1 MASNSK
7 IGLIIKHEYLT
18 RIRKKSFWLVGI
30 LTPLA
35 IVAVGALIG
44 FLSFMNEKD
53 VSQVAVY
60 DLSGRIGP
68 RLEGRDNIEF
78 IQLDPALSVDSVKS
92 LVRSDRSIKG
102 VLYVPQDTT
111 ADYSVIEKGMYVYY
125 SENVP
130 MAVQGDI
137 TRQVERMIQDRKIE
151 LLGVNP
157 EILAKTKTS
166 VNLTMVDMSGQDG
179 EKEESDLVQGVKY
192 GLAFALCIM
201 LYMFMVFSG
210 NMVMT
215 STLEE
220 KNQPYS
226 RSDNFLRTAVR
237 PYGRQDNKFRS
248 GMPDAT
254 RSMGGHANVPFVDR
268 RCGRKFC
275 SGQKGCGTYDG
286 NDSAN
291 VVFRSGCG
299 SDRSRCIVRY
309 GQGGRSDDRSV
320 ADRFPDD
327 RHSIDS
333 VFHSGIPALR
343 IALRG
348 SGRGSGLS
356 ERCRTVRHA
365 AYDTAIVGILLCDN
379 HHKQPQRPCCF
390 LDVNDSAH
398 IASGNDGAGSVRSP
412 GMGDR
417 AFGPFASGHFP
428 GADMGGGQDLPHR
441 LAFIRHETFV
451 QRFVE
456 VDKTVLGVI

>member
-220 KNQPYS
+220 KTNRIVEVIISSVRPFDLMVGKIISSGLVCLTQLGVWVVMLTSLSLIGVAGVSSVLDKKAAEHMTEMTAQMSSSDPAVAQTVAVAS
-226 RSDNFLRTAVR
+226 SDN
-237 PYGRQDNKFRS
+237 
-248 GMPDAT
+248 
-254 RSMGGHANVPFVDR
+254 
-268 RCGRKFC
+268 
-275 SGQKGCGTYDG
+275 
-286 NDSAN
+286 
-291 VVFRSGCG
+291 
-299 SDRSRCIVRY
+299 

-356 ERCRTVRHA
+356 ERRRTVRHA

-398 IASGNDGAGSVRSP
+398 IAGGNDGAGSVRSP
-412 GMGDR
+412 AWEIVLSALLLLVTFLALTWVAAKIYRIGLLSYGTK
-417 AFGPFASGHFP
+417 PSYK
-428 GADMGGGQDLPHR
+428 DLWKW
-441 LAFIRHETFV
+441 IK
-451 QRFVE
+451 QS
-456 VDKTVLGVI
+456 

>member
-35 IVAVGALIG
+35 IVVVGALIG

-111 ADYSVIEKGMYVYY
+111 ADYSVIEKGMNVYY

-220 KNQPYS
+220 KTNRIVEVIIS
-226 RSDNFLRTAVR
+226 SVR
-237 PYGRQDNKFRS
+237 PFDLMVGKIISS
-248 GMPDAT
+248 GLVCLTQLGVWVVMLTSLSLIGVAGVSSVLDKKAAEHMTEMTAQMSSSDPAVAQTVAVASSDMDKVAEVMTDLSQIDFLTIGIVSIVFFILGYLLYASLYAAVGAAVDSPNDAGQFVMPLTIPLLLGFYCAIT
-254 RSMGGHANVPFVDR
+254 IINNPNGPVAFWMSMIPLTSPVVMMVRVPFGVPAWEIVLSALLLLVTFLALTWVAAKIYR
-268 RCGRKFC
+268 IGLL
-275 SGQKGCGTYDG
+275 SYGTKPSYKDLWKW
-286 NDSAN
+286 
-291 VVFRSGCG
+291 
-299 SDRSRCIVRY
+299 I
-309 GQGGRSDDRSV
+309 
-320 ADRFPDD
+320 
-327 RHSIDS
+327 
-333 VFHSGIPALR
+333 
-343 IALRG
+343 
-348 SGRGSGLS
+348 
-356 ERCRTVRHA
+356 
-365 AYDTAIVGILLCDN
+365 
-379 HHKQPQRPCCF
+379 KQ
-390 LDVNDSAH
+390 S
-398 IASGNDGAGSVRSP
+398 
-412 GMGDR
+412 
-417 AFGPFASGHFP
+417 
-428 GADMGGGQDLPHR
+428 
-441 LAFIRHETFV
+441 
-451 QRFVE
+451 
-456 VDKTVLGVI
+456 

>member
-220 KNQPYS
+220 KTNRIVEVIIS
-226 RSDNFLRTAVR
+226 SVR
-237 PYGRQDNKFRS
+237 PFDLMVGKIISS
-248 GMPDAT
+248 GLVCLTQLGVWVVMLTSLSLIGVAGVSSVLDKKAAEHMTEMTAQMSSSDQAVAQTVAVASSDMDKVAEVMTDLSQIDFLTIGIVSIVFFILGYLLYASLYAAVGAAVDSPNDAGQFVMPLTIPLLLGFYCAIT
-254 RSMGGHANVPFVDR
+254 IINNPNGPVAFWMSMIPLTSPVVMMVRVPFGVPAWEIVLSALLLLVTFLALTWVAAKIYR
-268 RCGRKFC
+268 IGLL
-275 SGQKGCGTYDG
+275 SYGTKPSYKDLWKW
-286 NDSAN
+286 
-291 VVFRSGCG
+291 
-299 SDRSRCIVRY
+299 I
-309 GQGGRSDDRSV
+309 
-320 ADRFPDD
+320 
-327 RHSIDS
+327 
-333 VFHSGIPALR
+333 
-343 IALRG
+343 
-348 SGRGSGLS
+348 
-356 ERCRTVRHA
+356 
-365 AYDTAIVGILLCDN
+365 
-379 HHKQPQRPCCF
+379 KQ
-390 LDVNDSAH
+390 S
-398 IASGNDGAGSVRSP
+398 
-412 GMGDR
+412 
-417 AFGPFASGHFP
+417 
-428 GADMGGGQDLPHR
+428 
-441 LAFIRHETFV
+441 
-451 QRFVE
+451 
-456 VDKTVLGVI
+456 

>member
-220 KNQPYS
+220 KTNRIVEVIIS
-226 RSDNFLRTAVR
+226 SVR
-237 PYGRQDNKFRS
+237 PFDLMVGKIISS
-248 GMPDAT
+248 GLVCLTQLGVWVVMLTSLSLIGVAGVSSVLDKKAAEHMTEMTAQMSSSDQAVAQTVAVASSDMDKVAEVMTDLSQIDFLTIGIVSIVFFILGYLLYASLSAAVGAAVDSPNDAGQFVMPLTIPLLLGFYCAIT
-254 RSMGGHANVPFVDR
+254 IINNPNGPVAFWMSMIPLTSPVVMMVRVPFGVPAWEIVLSALLLLVTFLALTWVAAKIYR
-268 RCGRKFC
+268 IGLL
-275 SGQKGCGTYDG
+275 SYGTKPSYKDLWKW
-286 NDSAN
+286 
-291 VVFRSGCG
+291 
-299 SDRSRCIVRY
+299 I
-309 GQGGRSDDRSV
+309 
-320 ADRFPDD
+320 
-327 RHSIDS
+327 
-333 VFHSGIPALR
+333 
-343 IALRG
+343 
-348 SGRGSGLS
+348 
-356 ERCRTVRHA
+356 
-365 AYDTAIVGILLCDN
+365 
-379 HHKQPQRPCCF
+379 KQ
-390 LDVNDSAH
+390 S
-398 IASGNDGAGSVRSP
+398 
-412 GMGDR
+412 
-417 AFGPFASGHFP
+417 
-428 GADMGGGQDLPHR
+428 
-441 LAFIRHETFV
+441 
-451 QRFVE
+451 
-456 VDKTVLGVI
+456 

>member
-35 IVAVGALIG
+35 IVVVGALIG

-220 KNQPYS
+220 KTNRIVEVIIS
-226 RSDNFLRTAVR
+226 SVR
-237 PYGRQDNKFRS
+237 PFDLMVGKIISS
-248 GMPDAT
+248 GLVCLTQLGVWVVMLTSLSLIGVAGVSSVLDKKAAEHMTEMTAQMSSSDPAVAQTVAVASSDMDKVAEVMTDLSQIDFLTIGIVSIVFFILGYLLYASLYAAVGAAVDSPNDAGQFVMPLTIPLLLGFYCAIT
-254 RSMGGHANVPFVDR
+254 IINNPNGPVAFWMSMIPLTSPVVMMVRVPFGVPAWEIVLSALLLLVTFLALTWVAAKIYR
-268 RCGRKFC
+268 IGLL
-275 SGQKGCGTYDG
+275 SYGTKPSYKDLWKW
-286 NDSAN
+286 
-291 VVFRSGCG
+291 
-299 SDRSRCIVRY
+299 I
-309 GQGGRSDDRSV
+309 
-320 ADRFPDD
+320 
-327 RHSIDS
+327 
-333 VFHSGIPALR
+333 
-343 IALRG
+343 
-348 SGRGSGLS
+348 
-356 ERCRTVRHA
+356 
-365 AYDTAIVGILLCDN
+365 
-379 HHKQPQRPCCF
+379 KQ
-390 LDVNDSAH
+390 S
-398 IASGNDGAGSVRSP
+398 
-412 GMGDR
+412 
-417 AFGPFASGHFP
+417 
-428 GADMGGGQDLPHR
+428 
-441 LAFIRHETFV
+441 
-451 QRFVE
+451 
-456 VDKTVLGVI
+456 

>member
-220 KNQPYS
+220 KTNRIVEVIIS
-226 RSDNFLRTAVR
+226 SVR
-237 PYGRQDNKFRS
+237 PFDLMVGKIISS
-248 GMPDAT
+248 GLVCLTQLGVWVVMLTSLSLIGVAGVSSVLDKKAAEHMTEMTAQMSSSDPAVDQTVAVASSDMDKVAEVMTDLSQIDFLTIGIVSIVFFILGYLLYASLYAAVGAAVDSPNDAGQFVMPLTIPLLLGFYCAIT
-254 RSMGGHANVPFVDR
+254 IINNPNGPVAFWMSMIPLTSPVVMMVRVPFGVPAWEIVLSALLLLVTFLALTWVAAKIYR
-268 RCGRKFC
+268 IGLL
-275 SGQKGCGTYDG
+275 SYGTKPSYKDLWKW
-286 NDSAN
+286 
-291 VVFRSGCG
+291 
-299 SDRSRCIVRY
+299 I
-309 GQGGRSDDRSV
+309 
-320 ADRFPDD
+320 
-327 RHSIDS
+327 
-333 VFHSGIPALR
+333 
-343 IALRG
+343 
-348 SGRGSGLS
+348 
-356 ERCRTVRHA
+356 
-365 AYDTAIVGILLCDN
+365 
-379 HHKQPQRPCCF
+379 KQ
-390 LDVNDSAH
+390 S
-398 IASGNDGAGSVRSP
+398 
-412 GMGDR
+412 
-417 AFGPFASGHFP
+417 
-428 GADMGGGQDLPHR
+428 
-441 LAFIRHETFV
+441 
-451 QRFVE
+451 
-456 VDKTVLGVI
+456 

>member
-220 KNQPYS
+220 KTNRIVEVIIS
-226 RSDNFLRTAVR
+226 SVR
-237 PYGRQDNKFRS
+237 PFDLMVGKIIS
-248 GMPDAT
+248 
-254 RSMGGHANVPFVDR
+254 
-268 RCGRKFC
+268 
-275 SGQKGCGTYDG
+275 
-286 NDSAN
+286 
-291 VVFRSGCG
+291 
-299 SDRSRCIVRY
+299 
-309 GQGGRSDDRSV
+309 
-320 ADRFPDD
+320 
-327 RHSIDS
+327 
-333 VFHSGIPALR
+333 
-343 IALRG
+343 
-348 SGRGSGLS
+348 SGLV
-356 ERCRTVRHA
+356 CLTQ
-365 AYDTAIVGILLCDN
+365 L
-379 HHKQPQRPCCF
+379 
-390 LDVNDSAH
+390 
-398 IASGNDGAGSVRSP
+398 
-412 GMGDR
+412 
-417 AFGPFASGHFP
+417 
-428 GADMGGGQDLPHR
+428 GGWSC
-441 LAFIRHETFV
+441 
-451 QRFVE
+451 
-456 VDKTVLGVI
+456 

>member
-220 KNQPYS
+220 KTNRIVEVIIS
-226 RSDNFLRTAVR
+226 SVR
-237 PYGRQDNKFRS
+237 PFDLMVGKIIRYGVVCLTQLGVWVVMLTSLSLIGVAGVSSVLDKKAAEHMTEMTTQMSSSDPAVAQTVAVASSDMDKVAEVMADLSQIDFLTIGIVSIVFFILGYLLYASLYAAVGAAVDSPNDAGQFV
-248 GMPDAT
+248 MPLTIPLLLGFYCAIT
-254 RSMGGHANVPFVDR
+254 IINNPNGPVAFWMSMIPLTSPVVMMVRVPFGVPAWEIVLSALLLLVTFLALTWVAAKIYR
-268 RCGRKFC
+268 IGLL
-275 SGQKGCGTYDG
+275 SYGTKPSYKDLWKW
-286 NDSAN
+286 
-291 VVFRSGCG
+291 
-299 SDRSRCIVRY
+299 I
-309 GQGGRSDDRSV
+309 
-320 ADRFPDD
+320 
-327 RHSIDS
+327 
-333 VFHSGIPALR
+333 
-343 IALRG
+343 
-348 SGRGSGLS
+348 
-356 ERCRTVRHA
+356 
-365 AYDTAIVGILLCDN
+365 
-379 HHKQPQRPCCF
+379 KQ
-390 LDVNDSAH
+390 S
-398 IASGNDGAGSVRSP
+398 
-412 GMGDR
+412 
-417 AFGPFASGHFP
+417 
-428 GADMGGGQDLPHR
+428 
-441 LAFIRHETFV
+441 
-451 QRFVE
+451 
-456 VDKTVLGVI
+456 

>member
-92 LVRSDRSIKG
+92 LVRSDHSIKG

-220 KNQPYS
+220 KTNRIVEVIIS
-226 RSDNFLRTAVR
+226 SVR
-237 PYGRQDNKFRS
+237 PFDLMVGKIISS
-248 GMPDAT
+248 GLVCLTQLGVWVVMLTSLSLIGVAGVSSVLDKKAAEHMTEMTAQMSSSDPAVAQTVAVASSDMDKVAEVMTDLSQIDFLTIGIVSIVFFILGYLLYASLYAAVGAAVDSPNDAGQFVMPLTIPLLLGFYCAIT
-254 RSMGGHANVPFVDR
+254 IINNPNGPVAFWMSMIPLTSPVVMMVRVPFGVPAWEIVLSALLLLVTFLALTWVAAKIYR
-268 RCGRKFC
+268 IGLL
-275 SGQKGCGTYDG
+275 SYGTKPSYKDLWKW
-286 NDSAN
+286 
-291 VVFRSGCG
+291 
-299 SDRSRCIVRY
+299 I
-309 GQGGRSDDRSV
+309 
-320 ADRFPDD
+320 
-327 RHSIDS
+327 
-333 VFHSGIPALR
+333 
-343 IALRG
+343 
-348 SGRGSGLS
+348 
-356 ERCRTVRHA
+356 
-365 AYDTAIVGILLCDN
+365 
-379 HHKQPQRPCCF
+379 KQ
-390 LDVNDSAH
+390 S
-398 IASGNDGAGSVRSP
+398 
-412 GMGDR
+412 
-417 AFGPFASGHFP
+417 
-428 GADMGGGQDLPHR
+428 
-441 LAFIRHETFV
+441 
-451 QRFVE
+451 
-456 VDKTVLGVI
+456 

>member
-220 KNQPYS
+220 KTNRIVEVIIS
-226 RSDNFLRTAVR
+226 SVR
-237 PYGRQDNKFRS
+237 PFDLMVGKIISS
-248 GMPDAT
+248 GLVCLTQLGVWVVMLTSLSLIGVAGVSSVLDKKATEHMTEMTAQMSSSDPAVAQTVAVASSDMDKVAEVMTDLSQIDFLTIGIVSIVFFILGYLLYASLYAAVGAAVDSPNDAGQFVMPLTIPLLLGFYCAIT
-254 RSMGGHANVPFVDR
+254 IINNPNGPVAFWMSMIPLTSPVVMMVRVPFGVPAWEIVLSALLLLVTFLALTWVAAKIYR
-268 RCGRKFC
+268 IGLL
-275 SGQKGCGTYDG
+275 SYGTKPSYKDLWKW
-286 NDSAN
+286 
-291 VVFRSGCG
+291 
-299 SDRSRCIVRY
+299 I
-309 GQGGRSDDRSV
+309 
-320 ADRFPDD
+320 
-327 RHSIDS
+327 
-333 VFHSGIPALR
+333 
-343 IALRG
+343 
-348 SGRGSGLS
+348 
-356 ERCRTVRHA
+356 
-365 AYDTAIVGILLCDN
+365 
-379 HHKQPQRPCCF
+379 KQ
-390 LDVNDSAH
+390 S
-398 IASGNDGAGSVRSP
+398 
-412 GMGDR
+412 
-417 AFGPFASGHFP
+417 
-428 GADMGGGQDLPHR
+428 
-441 LAFIRHETFV
+441 
-451 QRFVE
+451 
-456 VDKTVLGVI
+456 

>member
-220 KNQPYS
+220 KTNRIVEVIIS
-226 RSDNFLRTAVR
+226 SVR
-237 PYGRQDNKFRS
+237 PFDLMVGKIISS
-248 GMPDAT
+248 GLVCLTQLGVWVVMLTSLSLIGVAGVSSVLDKKVAEHMTEMTAQMSSSDPAVAQTVAVASSDMDKVAEVMTDLSQIDFLTIGIVSIVFFILGYLLYASLYAAVGAAVDSPNDAGQFVMPLTIPLLLGFYCAIT
-254 RSMGGHANVPFVDR
+254 IINNPNGPVAFWMSMIPLTSPVVMMVRVPFGVPAWEIVLSALLLLVTFLALTWVAAKIYR
-268 RCGRKFC
+268 IGLL
-275 SGQKGCGTYDG
+275 SYGTKPSYKDLWKW
-286 NDSAN
+286 
-291 VVFRSGCG
+291 
-299 SDRSRCIVRY
+299 I
-309 GQGGRSDDRSV
+309 
-320 ADRFPDD
+320 
-327 RHSIDS
+327 
-333 VFHSGIPALR
+333 
-343 IALRG
+343 
-348 SGRGSGLS
+348 
-356 ERCRTVRHA
+356 
-365 AYDTAIVGILLCDN
+365 
-379 HHKQPQRPCCF
+379 KQ
-390 LDVNDSAH
+390 S
-398 IASGNDGAGSVRSP
+398 
-412 GMGDR
+412 
-417 AFGPFASGHFP
+417 
-428 GADMGGGQDLPHR
+428 
-441 LAFIRHETFV
+441 
-451 QRFVE
+451 
-456 VDKTVLGVI
+456 

>member
-215 STLEE
+215 STQEE
-220 KNQPYS
+220 KTNRIVEVIIS
-226 RSDNFLRTAVR
+226 SVR
-237 PYGRQDNKFRS
+237 PFDLMVGKIISS
-248 GMPDAT
+248 GLVCLTQLGVWVVMLTSLSLIGVAGVSSVLDKKAAEHMTEMTAQMSSSDPAVAQTVAVASSDMDKVAEVMTDLSQIDFLTIGIVSIVFFILGYLLYASLYAAVGAAVDSPNDAGQFVMPLTIPLLLGFYCAIT
-254 RSMGGHANVPFVDR
+254 IINNPNGPVAFWMSMIPLTSPVVMMVRVPFGVPAWEIVLSALLLLVTFLALTWVAAKIYR
-268 RCGRKFC
+268 IGLL
-275 SGQKGCGTYDG
+275 SYGTKPSYKDLWKW
-286 NDSAN
+286 
-291 VVFRSGCG
+291 
-299 SDRSRCIVRY
+299 I
-309 GQGGRSDDRSV
+309 
-320 ADRFPDD
+320 
-327 RHSIDS
+327 
-333 VFHSGIPALR
+333 
-343 IALRG
+343 
-348 SGRGSGLS
+348 
-356 ERCRTVRHA
+356 
-365 AYDTAIVGILLCDN
+365 
-379 HHKQPQRPCCF
+379 KQ
-390 LDVNDSAH
+390 S
-398 IASGNDGAGSVRSP
+398 
-412 GMGDR
+412 
-417 AFGPFASGHFP
+417 
-428 GADMGGGQDLPHR
+428 
-441 LAFIRHETFV
+441 
-451 QRFVE
+451 
-456 VDKTVLGVI
+456 

>member
-1 MASNSK
+1 MAPNSK

-220 KNQPYS
+220 KTNRIVEVIIS
-226 RSDNFLRTAVR
+226 SVR
-237 PYGRQDNKFRS
+237 PFDLMVGKIISS
-248 GMPDAT
+248 GLVCLTQLGVWVVMLTSLSLIGVAGVSSVLDKKAAEHMTEMTAQMSSSDPAMAQTVAVASSDMDKVAEVMTDLSQIDFLTIGIVSIVFFILGYLLYASLYAAVGAAVDSPNDAGQFVMPLTIPLLLGFYCAIT
-254 RSMGGHANVPFVDR
+254 IINNPNGPVAFWMSMIPLTSPVVMMVRVPFGVPAWEIVLSALLLLVTFLALTWVAAKIYR
-268 RCGRKFC
+268 IGLL
-275 SGQKGCGTYDG
+275 SYGTKPSYKDLWKW
-286 NDSAN
+286 
-291 VVFRSGCG
+291 
-299 SDRSRCIVRY
+299 I
-309 GQGGRSDDRSV
+309 
-320 ADRFPDD
+320 
-327 RHSIDS
+327 
-333 VFHSGIPALR
+333 
-343 IALRG
+343 
-348 SGRGSGLS
+348 
-356 ERCRTVRHA
+356 
-365 AYDTAIVGILLCDN
+365 
-379 HHKQPQRPCCF
+379 KQ
-390 LDVNDSAH
+390 S
-398 IASGNDGAGSVRSP
+398 
-412 GMGDR
+412 
-417 AFGPFASGHFP
+417 
-428 GADMGGGQDLPHR
+428 
-441 LAFIRHETFV
+441 
-451 QRFVE
+451 
-456 VDKTVLGVI
+456 

>member
-220 KNQPYS
+220 KTNRIVEVIIS
-226 RSDNFLRTAVR
+226 SVR
-237 PYGRQDNKFRS
+237 PFDLMVGKIISS
-248 GMPDAT
+248 GLVCQTQLGVWVVMLTSLSLIGVAGVSSVLDKKAAEHMTEMTAQMSSSDQAVAQTVAVASSDMDKVAEVMTDLSQIDFLTIGIVSIVFFILGYLLYASLYAAVGAAVDSPNDAGQFVMPLTIPLLLGFYCAIT
-254 RSMGGHANVPFVDR
+254 IINNPNGPVAFWMSMIPLTSPVVMMVRVPFGVPAWEIVLSALLLLVTFLALTWVAAKIYR
-268 RCGRKFC
+268 IGLL
-275 SGQKGCGTYDG
+275 SYGTKPSYKDLWKW
-286 NDSAN
+286 
-291 VVFRSGCG
+291 
-299 SDRSRCIVRY
+299 I
-309 GQGGRSDDRSV
+309 
-320 ADRFPDD
+320 
-327 RHSIDS
+327 
-333 VFHSGIPALR
+333 
-343 IALRG
+343 
-348 SGRGSGLS
+348 
-356 ERCRTVRHA
+356 
-365 AYDTAIVGILLCDN
+365 
-379 HHKQPQRPCCF
+379 KQ
-390 LDVNDSAH
+390 S
-398 IASGNDGAGSVRSP
+398 
-412 GMGDR
+412 
-417 AFGPFASGHFP
+417 
-428 GADMGGGQDLPHR
+428 
-441 LAFIRHETFV
+441 
-451 QRFVE
+451 
-456 VDKTVLGVI
+456 